1 LLAALCVHTVQKPN
15 IKTGGFF
22 YHLQLQ
28 FSAPWLAKYGCTYIV
43 YLPKLFQFCNLS
55 AAKQRHE
62 TEKFLSVQQRKK
74 SSTYLQTIQLTVD
87 TTNKAEKSGDRWDKD
102 NRN

>member
-1 LLAALCVHTVQKPN
+1 
-15 IKTGGFF
+15 
-22 YHLQLQ
+22 
-28 FSAPWLAKYGCTYIV
+28 V
-43 YLPKLFQFCNLS
+43 YLPKLPNLS

-62 TEKFLSVQQRKK
+62 TEKFLSVQQQKK

-102 NRN
+102 NMNYNVAIKIGK